1 MAAANQVEN
10 PGLSGGKLGRILAS
24 GAIFARRARY

>member
-10 PGLSGGKLGRILAS
+10 PGLSGGNGRRIPAS
-24 GAIFARRARY
+24 GAIFGSRVRY